1 VPALLQ
7 VLLRAVPLLVP
18 WREQVRLTDEQQRKL
33 DVMIH
38 ENSLQSHED
47 EIRSWIE
54 ALLCEG
60 LTFDQ
65 ALARA
70 ELMFCE

>member
-1 VPALLQ
+1 VK
-7 VLLRAVPLLVP
+7 
-18 WREQVRLTDEQQRKL
+18 LTDEQQRKL
-33 DVMIH
+33 DVLVH
-38 ENSLQSHED
+38 ENSLQSNED

>member
-1 VPALLQ
+1 M
-7 VLLRAVPLLVP
+7 RAFP
-18 WREQVRLTDEQQRKL
+18 DEQQRKL
-33 DVMIH
+33 ETMIH
-38 ENSLQSHED
+38 ENSLHGNE
-47 EIRSWIE
+47 EELKAWVE
-54 ALLCEG
+54 ALLADG